1 MRFTTLTF
9 LLFFLIFYTLY
20 WVMRGRQRFYLVVLS
35 SFIFYAAW
43 SVGFALHFL
52 AVVLIN
58 YVLIY
63 FLHEKRSRGLL
74 ALIVSAN
81 LLNLFFF
88 KYTYFLVKILFD
100 LSGSTTFTSASL
112 NGWLSSHTG
121 FDEIVLPLAISF
133 YSFQLIAYAVDTY
146 RGIIPERA
154 PFLDF
159 MVFTLFFPHFV
170 AGPIMRHSDF
180 VPQLKDIQPNRD
192 KMIEG
197 MFLLLTGLVKKVVV
211 ADNAGQAIADVFAR
225 PGSYDG
231 ASNIIAAVGYCVRV
245 YCDFSGY
252 TDIARAL
259 AKLMGLEL
267 PENFRAPFLA
277 RSVRELWQR
286 WHITLAAF
294 LRDYIYIPLGGSRRG
309 EIRNHLNVV
318 ITFTLGGVWH
328 GANYTY
334 LAWGLFHGII
344 IALER
349 VFDQLAAKLGLAPLF
364 ATLMSKESA
373 PSVGAKISRSL
384 LKTILVI
391 YTFSM
396 FAIGAVFF
404 NAPDISRA
412 FTMLGQMFTLGKGM
426 VSPQNGLILSLSF
439 LLFGFNA
446 VQMVKKWPRLE
457 PVRAYAL
464 AGVYGFLVVM
474 LLGRFAPGGG
484 DFIYFQ
490 F

>member
-9 LLFFLIFYTLY
+9 LVFFLLFYILY
-20 WVMRGRQRFYLVVLS
+20 WVMRGRQRFYLVVVS

-43 SVGFALHFL
+43 SIGFALHFL
-52 AVVLIN
+52 AVVLVN
-58 YVLIY
+58 YALIY
-63 FLHEKRSRGLL
+63 FLHERRSRSLL
-74 ALIVSAN
+74 AVIVSAN

-100 LSGSTTFTSASL
+100 LTGIGAFTSASL
-112 NGWLSSHTG
+112 NGWLSTRTG

-146 RGIIPERA
+146 RGTIAERA

-180 VPQLKDIQPNRD
+180 VPQLSRIEPSRD

-211 ADNAGQAIADVFAR
+211 ADNAGQAITEVFAR

-231 ASNIIAAVGYCVRV
+231 ASNILAAVGYCVRV

-309 EIRNHLNVV
+309 ELRNHINVV

-349 VFDQLAAKLGLAPLF
+349 VFDQLAAKLGLAPAF
-364 ATLMSKESA
+364 DAVMSKDRA
-373 PSVGAKISRSL
+373 PTVGARISRTAVKS
-384 LKTILVI
+384 ILVA

-396 FAIGAVFF
+396 FVIGAVFF
-404 NAPDISRA
+404 NAPDITRA
-412 FTMLGQMFTLGKGM
+412 FTMLGQMFTLGKGT
-426 VSPQNGLILSLSF
+426 VSSQNTLILWLAV

-446 VQMVKKWPRLE
+446 LQLVKKWPRLE
-457 PVRAYAL
+457 PVRTYVL
-464 AGVYGFLVVM
+464 AGAYGLFVVI